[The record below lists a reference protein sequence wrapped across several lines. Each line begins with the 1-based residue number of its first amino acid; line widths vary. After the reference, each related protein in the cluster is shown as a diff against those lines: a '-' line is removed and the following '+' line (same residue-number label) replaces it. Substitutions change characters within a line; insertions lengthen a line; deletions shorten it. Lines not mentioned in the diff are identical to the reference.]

1 MEEQEIRI
9 DIPAIHW
16 FPGHMAK
23 TRRMIVDSLKL
34 VDLVLELADAR
45 IPRSSRNPELD
56 GWINGKPRIL
66 MLNKSDQADP
76 EMTQRWLAYFRSEGI
91 PALACDCRSG
101 AGVNRFQP
109 LVRQTL
115 ADQLARR
122 KEKGMEG
129 RIRIMVVGVPNV
141 GKSSFINRM
150 AGGRR
155 AKAEDR
161 PGVTRGKQ
169 WVRLEKD
176 MDGMAAGNGPRCLQG
191 RRHLGQ
197 TRQVGVAQDEA
208 QIRVRD
214 QPPGRRGHEGVAVL
228 ADIDRADHVPDQ
240 LQIDFRDGHAGVAS
254 GMGHRDGHVR
264 LGAAPVIDRASAEIA
279 VFSPPGPGRVAPPPL
294 GPGRPADLAL
304 DRGQEGV
311 DAFGGGARLGALR
324 LDRGPLGVLI
334 VQRQVDGAVD
344 EQHQADE
351 AHEGHRELPRERQA
365 EPARRRCRGRRGGER
380 ARRRHS
386 TISSAWARSAD
397 EMVTP
402 MVRAVFRFTMKSNF
416 VGAWTGRVAGFSPRR
431 IRPT

>member
-56 GWINGKPRIL
+56 GWIIGKPRIL

-176 MDGMAAGNGPRCLQG
+176 MELLDMPGVLWPKFEDPLVGEKLAFTGAVKDDVVDQELLAARLLACLFQEYPERLAERYGLTEPGSGFFLLEQLG
-191 RRHLGQ
+191 RRRGMLVSGGEVN
-197 TRQVGVAQDEA
+197 TERAAAALLDEY
-208 QIRVRD
+208 
-214 QPPGRRGHEGVAVL
+214 
-228 ADIDRADHVPDQ
+228 RA
-240 LQIDFRDGHAGVAS
+240 G
-254 GMGHRDGHVR
+254 R
-264 LGAAPVIDRASAEIA
+264 LGRLTLE
-279 VFSPPGPGRVAPPPL
+279 
-294 GPGRPADLAL
+294 RP
-304 DRGQEGV
+304 E
-311 DAFGGGARLGALR
+311 
-324 LDRGPLGVLI
+324 
-334 VQRQVDGAVD
+334 
-344 EQHQADE
+344 
-351 AHEGHRELPRERQA
+351 
-365 EPARRRCRGRRGGER
+365 
-380 ARRRHS
+380 
-386 TISSAWARSAD
+386 
-397 EMVTP
+397 
-402 MVRAVFRFTMKSNF
+402 
-416 VGAWTGRVAGFSPRR
+416 
-431 IRPT
+431 